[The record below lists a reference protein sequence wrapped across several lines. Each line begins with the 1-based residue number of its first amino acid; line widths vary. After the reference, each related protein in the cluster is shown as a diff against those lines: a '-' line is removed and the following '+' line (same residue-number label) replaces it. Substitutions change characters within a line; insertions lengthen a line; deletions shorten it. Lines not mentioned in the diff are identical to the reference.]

1 MTETQDQ
8 GLSEKELEWEQLQG
22 SGPGGQHRQKT
33 QNCVRLRHVPTGVTV
48 MATSERSLWQNKQSA
63 LRALAARLKARYEGE
78 RQSREAADRRAQ
90 VGTGMRGDK
99 IRTVRM
105 QDAIVRDHRSGKK
118 IGLARYLA
126 GHLED
131 L

>member
-1 MTETQDQ
+1 
-8 GLSEKELEWEQLQG
+8 
-22 SGPGGQHRQKT
+22 
-33 QNCVRLRHVPTGVTV
+33 